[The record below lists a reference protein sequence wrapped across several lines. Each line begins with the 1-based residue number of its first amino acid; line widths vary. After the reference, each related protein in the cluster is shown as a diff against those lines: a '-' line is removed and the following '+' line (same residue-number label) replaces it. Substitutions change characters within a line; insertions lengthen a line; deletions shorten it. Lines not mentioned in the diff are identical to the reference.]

1 MAITPTPEQQSRPPQ
16 FWAVLIGIDGYLHTP
31 QLSGCVSDANEM
43 ERYLID
49 TLHVPGN
56 HIQCLLRDDSQIA
69 ARVDPNSD
77 PSDDPTRNNIIQTLR
92 NLPAKNNIRKDD
104 KIIIYFAGHGSIYLN
119 SDYYKEGTIES
130 FGCSQALCPSDRDQG
145 TPDIGDRLINDILS
159 KISKDTGAHI
169 TVILDCSHSSGITQG
184 IPGAIPHNAN
194 PREQDE
200 ADFGDTEGKRHT
212 SPLSLTFEA
221 MFDSPEDTKWGNFQH
236 RKSEKW
242 VPNMKSHVLLA
253 ACQGYQ
259 QAKEIKKEDV
269 SRGVFT
275 KALIEVLESKEWKE
289 KELKEKTYDALT
301 GQLNAHKLEGKTQ
314 TSIAIGERKNT
325 QLWSQ
330 EPVKQ

>member
-1 MAITPTPEQQSRPPQ
+1 MGTTPPKDQQYVYRPPQ

-56 HIQCLLRDDSQIA
+56 HIQCLSRDDSQIA
-69 ARVDPNSD
+69 VRVDPNSD

-92 NLPAKNNIRKDD
+92 NLPAKNDN
-104 KIIIYFAGHGSIYLN
+104 
-119 SDYYKEGTIES
+119 YYKEETIES
-130 FGCSQALCPSDRDQG
+130 YGCSQALCPSDRGQG
-145 TPDIGDRLINDILS
+145 TADIGDRLINDILS

-184 IPGAIPHNAN
+184 MPGAIPRNAN
-194 PREQDE
+194 RIEQGE
-200 ADFGDTEGKRHT
+200 ADSGNTEGQRHA
-212 SPLSLTFEA
+212 SPLLSTLEA
-221 MFDSPEDTKWGNFQH
+221 MFDSPVDTKGGNFPD

-289 KELKEKTYDALT
+289 NELKEKTYDALI